1 MCQVLSGKLG
11 FGYHG
16 VDFGSECIESA
27 FQGRSDGAE
36 RWQRGG
42 EAWS

>member
-11 FGYHG
+11 FGYHV
-16 VDFGSECIESA
+16 VDFDSECVESA
-27 FQGRSDGAE
+27 SQGRSDGAE